1 MDLTRRAIL
10 CEESQIGPYPLEK
23 LPRVDKITTQV
34 HDETL
39 RPVQAENELNKCM
52 RGDYGEAVAV
62 KARGLT
68 VNNPLCEAIFALV
81 PHLCAFPENP
91 VAAQKAPLPEAHLL
105 SRHIKKYTYFLG
117 ADQVGICRVPKRTI
131 YQDDAKGQPLECDY
145 QYAVVFLMRKDPDT
159 IAASHGDEWVDGPAS
174 WICYQRLAV
183 ISVTLARYI
192 RSLGYPAK
200 ASHMF
205 NYSTLLPRLVVEAGL
220 GEFSRMGIAVNPFY
234 GATFKAA
241 CVLCD
246 LPLEPD
252 KPIDFGLQDYCAK
265 CGICAQQCPVGAIPA
280 GDKVEYNGYT
290 TWVHERK
297 KCALYCVN
305 HPHGDICQRC
315 TKVCPFNRPD
325 GTPEQFKDW
334 DGNLDY
340 LYRLVEEQRARMEA
354 CGYEAPAEKTG
365 KWWLPLRQGQGG
377 VQEVG
382 EFDYN
387 FHYRRQERMSEADSE
402 TMK

>member
-1 MDLTRRAIL
+1 MMDLSRRDIL
-10 CEESQIGPYPLEK
+10 LTDGQLGPYPLEK
-23 LPRVDKITTQV
+23 LPRVEKITTEV
-34 HDETL
+34 MDETL
-39 RPVQAENELNKCM
+39 RPVQAQTELSRCM
-52 RGDYGEAVAV
+52 RGDYGEEIAQ
-62 KARGLT
+62 KARMLT
-68 VNNPLCEAIFALV
+68 VRNPLCEAIFATV
-81 PHLCAFPENP
+81 PHIAALPENP
-91 VAAQKAPLPEAHLL
+91 VAEEKAPLPDDPALI

-117 ADQVGICRVPKRTI
+117 ADQVGICKVPARTI

-145 QYAVVFLMRKDPDT
+145 KYAIVFLMRKDPDT

-174 WICYQRLAV
+174 WAVYQRLAV

-192 RSLGYPAK
+192 RTLGYPAR

-205 NYSTLLPRLVVEAGL
+205 NYSTQLPRLVVEAGL

-246 LPLEPD
+246 LPLQSD
-252 KPIDFGLQDYCAK
+252 KPIDFGLQSYCEN
-265 CGICAQQCPVGAIPA
+265 CGLCAQQCPVHAIPT
-280 GDKVEYNGYT
+280 GEKVEYNGYK

-297 KCALYCVN
+297 RCALYCVN

-315 TKVCPFNRPD
+315 TKACPFNRPD

-340 LYRLVEEQRARMEA
+340 LYRLVNAQR
-354 CGYEAPAEKTG
+354 EKNLQNNFEDPKEKSG
-365 KWWLPLRQGQGG
+365 KWWLPLRQQGEHL
-377 VQEVG
+377 QETV
-382 EFDYN
+382 EYT
-387 FHYRRQERMSEADSE
+387 YKKPAAE
-402 TMK
+402 

>member
-1 MDLTRRAIL
+1 MIDLSRRDIL
-10 CEESQIGPYPLEK
+10 INDSQLGPYPLEK

-34 HDETL
+34 MDETI
-39 RPVQAENELNKCM
+39 RPVQAENELSRCM
-52 RGDYGEAVAV
+52 RGIYGEEIQK
-62 KARGLT
+62 KAQSMTLL
-68 VNNPLCEAIFALV
+68 NPMCEAIFSAV
-81 PHLCAFPENP
+81 PYIGSFPENP
-91 VAAQKAPLPEAHLL
+91 VAEHKAPLPEDPALI

-117 ADQVGICRVPKRTI
+117 ADQVGICKVPKRTI

-145 QYAVVFLMRKDPDT
+145 KYAIVFLMRKDPES
-159 IAASHGDEWVDGPAS
+159 IAASHGDEWVDGPVS
-174 WICYQRLAV
+174 WVVYQRLAL

-192 RSLGYPAK
+192 RTLGYPAR

-205 NYSTLLPRLVVEAGL
+205 NYATLLPRLVVEAGL

-252 KPIDFGLQDYCAK
+252 KPIDFGLQSYCET
-265 CGICAQQCPVGAIPA
+265 CGLCAQQCPVRAIPA
-280 GDKVEYNGYT
+280 GEKVEYNGYK

-297 KCALYCVN
+297 RCALYCVN

-325 GTPEQFKDW
+325 GTPEQFRGW
-334 DGNLDY
+334 DGDLDY
-340 LYRLVEEQRARMEA
+340 LYRLVNEQRDKNIQNA
-354 CGYEAPAEKTG
+354 CEDPKEKTG
-365 KWWLPLRQGQGG
+365 KWWFPLRKQG
-377 VQEVG
+377 
-382 EFDYN
+382 
-387 FHYRRQERMSEADSE
+387 ERLQDTIEYAYKE
-402 TMK
+402 PAAK